1 MEENVMNNATEV
13 VDTVEERFNEVYEAT
28 VEAAS
33 KKPFGWKKLAAVGLG
48 LAVATGIKVVD
59 KTTST
64 IDKLRVK
71 KLEKKGYTVIKPVV
85 ETHEECEEVVE
96 CEE

>member
-1 MEENVMNNATEV
+1 MEENVMNNVTEA
-13 VDTVEERFNEVYEAT
+13 VEENFNEVYEAT

-59 KTTST
+59 KTTGL

-96 CEE
+96 NEE